1 MEEGVLI
8 KKGGEGTGTTTI
20 TPAAPFWRGCI
31 SELTSVTTGFVCV
44 SMEEPQ
50 PIAQVVCPKCCT
62 KFVRSAGDD
71 IFRLEPFQLA
81 CPALNELSLGQSCP
95 LMRENTITKLFFA
108 R

>member
-1 MEEGVLI
+1 LI